1 VLFWETG
8 LHSGSSGCGDAAFDG
23 TEPTANII
31 DAHSDPVPLAL
42 SKTHRFCHEHPTEAN
57 NETGNMCKLHLFDVP
72 NIQENFLIYE
82 NEGKYRIFPSITRT
96 LCTPRTQ
103 YFLVLMDWYRYR
115 APENT

>member
-1 VLFWETG
+1 MPHVCRWTHKGLFDNSQMLSNIILIFSHIDVLCWETG
-8 LHSGSSGCGDAAFDG
+8 LHTGSSGCSDAAFDG

-31 DAHSDPVPLAL
+31 DAHSNPVPLSL

-82 NEGKYRIFPSITRT
+82 NEGKYMS
-96 LCTPRTQ
+96 L
-103 YFLVLMDWYRYR
+103 
-115 APENT
+115 